1 MITSLDSPNK
11 DSSIFIIF
19 WEEIVNVVLDVKIDL
34 ISRIVEVKLW
44 RCVIIMLAHYDDY
57 DDSDC
62 IEEWFTTFNILIY
75 RLLNY

>member
-1 MITSLDSPNK
+1 VITSLDSPNK

-19 WEEIVNVVLDVKIDL
+19 WEEIVNVFLDVKIDL

-44 RCVIIMLAHYDDY
+44 RCVIIMLAHLM

>member
-1 MITSLDSPNK
+1 MFSWMKKL
-11 DSSIFIIF
+11 
-19 WEEIVNVVLDVKIDL
+19 DL

-44 RCVIIMLAHYDDY
+44 RCVIIMLAHLI
-57 DDSDC
+57 DDSYC

>member
-1 MITSLDSPNK
+1 VITSLDSPNK

-19 WEEIVNVVLDVKIDL
+19 WEEIVNVFLDVKIDL

-44 RCVIIMLAHYDDY
+44 RCVIIMLARLM